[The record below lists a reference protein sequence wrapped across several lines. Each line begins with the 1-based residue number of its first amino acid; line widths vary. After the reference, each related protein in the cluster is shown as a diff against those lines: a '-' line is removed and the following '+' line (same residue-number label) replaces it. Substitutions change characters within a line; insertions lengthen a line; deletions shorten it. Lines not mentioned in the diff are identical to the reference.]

1 MTLFDKYGG
10 VPTIRL
16 IVKAFYDEILNR
28 PHLEKYFEGVD
39 MPRLIEHQIE
49 FVAYALGKPKA
60 LYPDESLRNGHKNLG
75 VTSADF
81 DEVANILLSVLLHF
95 NVERDDVNA
104 ICSVIEDKRSLIVQ
118 DLK

>member
-10 VPTIRL
+10 VPTVRL
-16 IVKAFYDEILNR
+16 IVKAFYKEVLDR
-28 PHLEKYFEGVD
+28 PHLEKYFDGVD

-60 LYPDESLRNGHKNLG
+60 EYPDDSLREGHKGLRI
-75 VTSADF
+75 TSADF
-81 DEVANILLSVLLHF
+81 DEVANVLLSVLLHF

>member
-1 MTLFDKYGG
+1 M
-10 VPTIRL
+10 
-16 IVKAFYDEILNR
+16 NR
-28 PHLEKYFEGVD
+28 PHLEKYFEAVD
-39 MPRLIEHQIE
+39 TPRLIEHQIE

-75 VTSADF
+75 VTSDDL

-104 ICSVIEDKRSLIVQ
+104 ICSVIEDKRPLIVQ
-118 DLK
+118 DFR

>member
-10 VPTIRL
+10 VPTVRL
-16 IVKAFYDEILNR
+16 IVKAFYKEVLDR

-60 LYPDESLRNGHKNLG
+60 EYPDDSLRRGHKNLRI
-75 VTSADF
+75 TSADF
-81 DEVANILLSVLLHF
+81 DEVANVLLSVLLHF

-118 DLK
+118 DLR

>member
-16 IVKAFYDEILNR
+16 IVKAFYDEVLNR

-49 FVAYALGKPKA
+49 FVAYAFESSGKPKA
-60 LYPDESLRNGHKNLG
+60 LYPDESSGGNGHKRLNL
-75 VTSADF
+75 
-81 DEVANILLSVLLHF
+81 VLLRPIS
-95 NVERDDVNA
+95 ERGA
-104 ICSVIEDKRSLIVQ
+104 Q
-118 DLK
+118 GLKDNLRFR